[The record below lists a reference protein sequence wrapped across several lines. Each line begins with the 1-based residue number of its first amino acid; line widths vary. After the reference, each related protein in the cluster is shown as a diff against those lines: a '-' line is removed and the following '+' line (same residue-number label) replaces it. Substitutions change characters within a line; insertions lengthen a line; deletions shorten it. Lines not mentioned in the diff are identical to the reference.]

1 MFISDAKE
9 QLLSWYDRRQ
19 TAASDES
26 QHKVMQWLKRLA
38 IPVDK
43 STIQSWWA
51 EHSLIHQTELTGWKN
66 NLSIYSLKYRYTW
79 MDCSYKEV
87 VWLKLNLVRQVEQS
101 QNTEI
106 DYMIALLS
114 TRAAPSSVRV
124 EIFPTVVDIGL
135 RGEVGSRTQAFI
147 ILITSK
153 IDITLVQKRLRSFDF
168 RHISTDT

>member
-1 MFISDAKE
+1 
-9 QLLSWYDRRQ
+9 
-19 TAASDES
+19 
-26 QHKVMQWLKRLA
+26 
-38 IPVDK
+38 
-43 STIQSWWA
+43 
-51 EHSLIHQTELTGWKN
+51 
-66 NLSIYSLKYRYTW
+66 

-106 DYMIALLS
+106 DYMIAVLS
-114 TRAAPSSVRV
+114 TRAALSSVRV

-135 RGEVGSRTQAFI
+135 REEVGLRTQAFI

-168 RHISTDT
+168 RHISIDT